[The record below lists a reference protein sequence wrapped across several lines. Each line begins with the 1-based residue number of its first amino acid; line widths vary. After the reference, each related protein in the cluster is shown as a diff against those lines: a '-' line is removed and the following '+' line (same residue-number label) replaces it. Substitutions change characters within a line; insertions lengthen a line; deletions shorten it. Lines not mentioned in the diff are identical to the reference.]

1 MRIEHKIDV
10 YLGVVTNVIK
20 QPSTSLKESGDSLEE
35 DLMKDKDAMEHVII
49 AAVPGVYEHL
59 RACPEKGS
67 LDEPKIGDK
76 VIIYVWDTVYNSYNT
91 YRKLKENDIVG
102 FRAHGK
108 MVDVHHDYI
117 KIGVFDET
125 TEYKEDER
133 PDTPIS
139 HIIMDKDG
147 NIDVHASQKIN
158 VVGDSDCEVH
168 ISGNTKVTIDGNSEV
183 TISGDSKVSVSGNLD
198 AKVDGN
204 IKVEGGSNIDIK
216 SSGNTNIESSGN
228 IDIKSSGT
236 LTTKGPTW
244 IGNNGTVAPATTGPF
259 CGIPTCP
266 LTGAPHAGNQSS
278 GG

>member
-10 YLGVVTNVIK
+10 YMGVVTNVIK

-35 DLMKDKDAMEHVII
+35 DLMKEKDAMEHVII

-59 RACPEKGS
+59 RACPEKNS

-168 ISGNTKVTIDGNSEV
+168 ISGNVKVQIDGNSKV
-183 TISGDSKVSVSGNLD
+183 TINGDSNVSVNGNLD
-198 AKVDGN
+198 AKVGGN
-204 IKVEGGSNIDIK
+204 INIEGGS
-216 SSGNTNIESSGN
+216 N

-244 IGNNGTVAPATTGPF
+244 IGNNGTVAPATKGPF
-259 CGIPTCP
+259 CGIPVCP

-278 GG
+278 GGS